1 MATLDSK
8 PSGMPHKF
16 NFAVDVID
24 KWADQRNDL
33 QAMHWVSQ
41 DESNTRHMTFK
52 YFSEQSHR
60 IAILLGQLGFGKGDT
75 MTMVLPRVPAWWEV
89 ALAAIRSGIILSPG
103 PNLLTEKEIQYR
115 CNKTK
120 SRLFVGDE
128 TSVSKF
134 LAVRQ
139 YCPTV
144 KHIIRVGDGT
154 RSQDVSSLYAALE
167 DIETH
172 ARFDSLYQE
181 WSSPAMIYF
190 TSGTSGHP
198 KMVRHNQVMLSL
210 AGSRQ
215 SPLEHGGPRFVKSFT
230 REVQND
236 VVDPLAGWAKAAWSF
251 FGAWN
256 SGATLFVHDDRGAF
270 SAKRTVDIL
279 CRYPITTLCAAPLIF
294 RQLVSPELEDHFK
307 RNPHAALAH
316 CTTAGEALNAI
327 VTQRWRQL
335 TGLDIYEGY
344 GQTETAL
351 LCANL
356 KGSAIRPGSMGKP
369 APGVPLHI
377 ITATGAEAAYNEEGD
392 IAVLLSDR
400 KGSSNFFGIFDGYV
414 QEDNTCTRNERT
426 VTVDGEVKSYYLT
439 GDRATRDQDGYFWF
453 VGRAD
458 DVINSSG
465 YRIGPFEVESTLKLH
480 PAVAEAA
487 VISSPDPGRGE
498 VVKAFVVR
506 TTEYENA
513 PPQELEQELQTFCKK
528 NAAPYKYPRKLE
540 FVEGSF
546 LPRTTSGKIQRALLR
561 KLEWRKEAGSKL

>member
-1 MATLDSK
+1 
-8 PSGMPHKF
+8 MPQKF

-24 KWADQRNDL
+24 KWADQQDDL

-52 YFSEQSHR
+52 YFSKQSHR
-60 IAILLGQLGFGKGDT
+60 IALLLDQLGFGKGDT
-75 MTMVLPRVPAWWEV
+75 MTMVLPRVPAWWEI

-120 SRLFVGDE
+120 SRLFFGDE

-167 DIETH
+167 EIETH
-172 ARFDSLYQE
+172 ARFDSVYQE

-210 AGSRQ
+210 GKVPSTLHL
-215 SPLEHGGPRFVKSFT
+215 S
-230 REVQND
+230 
-236 VVDPLAGWAKAAWSF
+236 WAKAAWSF

-307 RNPHAALAH
+307 RNPPAALAH

-356 KGSAIRPGSMGKP
+356 KGSTIRPGSMGKP

-377 ITATGAEAAYNEEGD
+377 ITATGVEAAHNEEGD

-414 QEDNTCTRNERT
+414 QEDNTCTRNEKT

-487 VISSPDPGRGE
+487 VVSSPDPERGE

-506 TTEYENA
+506 ATEYENT

-561 KLEWRKEAGSKL
+561 KSEWRKEAGSKL

>member
-8 PSGMPHKF
+8 PSEMPQKF

-24 KWADQRNDL
+24 KWADQQDDL

-52 YFSEQSHR
+52 YFSKQSHR
-60 IAILLGQLGFGKGDT
+60 IALLLDQLGFGKGDT
-75 MTMVLPRVPAWWEV
+75 MTMVLPRVPAWWEI

-172 ARFDSLYQE
+172 ARFDSVYQE

-210 AGSRQ
+210 ARGSAFGQ
-215 SPLEHGGPRFVKSFT
+215 WY
-230 REVQND
+230 Q
-236 VVDPLAGWAKAAWSF
+236 LAPGKVLWNTADQGWAKAAWSF

-307 RNPHAALAH
+307 RNPPAALAH

-356 KGSAIRPGSMGKP
+356 KGSTIRPGSMGKP

-377 ITATGAEAAYNEEGD
+377 ITATGVEAAHNEEGD

-414 QEDNTCTRNERT
+414 QEDNTCTRNEKT

-487 VISSPDPGRGE
+487 VVSSPDPERGE

-506 TTEYENA
+506 ATEYENT

-561 KLEWRKEAGSKL
+561 KSEWRKEAGSKL

>member
-1 MATLDSK
+1 
-8 PSGMPHKF
+8 MPHKF

-24 KWADQRNDL
+24 KWADQRDDL

-52 YFSEQSHR
+52 YFSRQSHR
-60 IAILLGQLGFGKGDT
+60 IAILLDQLGFGKGDT

-139 YCPTV
+139 HCPTV

-210 AGSRQ
+210 ARGIAFGQ
-215 SPLEHGGPRFVKSFT
+215 WY
-230 REVQND
+230 Q
-236 VVDPLAGWAKAAWSF
+236 LAPGKVLWNTADQGWAKAAWSF

-307 RNPHAALAH
+307 RNPPAALAH

-356 KGSAIRPGSMGKP
+356 KGSTIRPGSMGKP

-377 ITATGAEAAYNEEGD
+377 ITATGAEAAHNEEGD

-506 TTEYENA
+506 TREYENA

>member
-1 MATLDSK
+1 MRK
-8 PSGMPHKF
+8 
-16 NFAVDVID
+16 
-24 KWADQRNDL
+24 
-33 QAMHWVSQ
+33 
-41 DESNTRHMTFK
+41 
-52 YFSEQSHR
+52 R
-60 IAILLGQLGFGKGDT
+60 IR
-75 MTMVLPRVPAWWEV
+75 TMV
-89 ALAAIRSGIILSPG
+89 S
-103 PNLLTEKEIQYR
+103 
-115 CNKTK
+115 
-120 SRLFVGDE
+120 
-128 TSVSKF
+128 
-134 LAVRQ
+134 
-139 YCPTV
+139 
-144 KHIIRVGDGT
+144 
-154 RSQDVSSLYAALE
+154 
-167 DIETH
+167 
-172 ARFDSLYQE
+172 
-181 WSSPAMIYF
+181 
-190 TSGTSGHP
+190 
-198 KMVRHNQVMLSL
+198 

>member
-1 MATLDSK
+1 
-8 PSGMPHKF
+8 MPHKF

-24 KWADQRNDL
+24 KWADQRDDL

-52 YFSEQSHR
+52 YFSRQSHR
-60 IAILLGQLGFGKGDT
+60 IAILLDQLGFGKGDT

-115 CNKTK
+115 CNKIK

-139 YCPTV
+139 HCPTV

-210 AGSRQ
+210 ARGIAFGQ
-215 SPLEHGGPRFVKSFT
+215 WY
-230 REVQND
+230 Q
-236 VVDPLAGWAKAAWSF
+236 LAPGKVLWNTADQGWAKAAWSF

-307 RNPHAALAH
+307 RNPPAALAH

-356 KGSAIRPGSMGKP
+356 KGSTIRPGSMGKP

-377 ITATGAEAAYNEEGD
+377 ITATGAEAAHNEEGD

-506 TTEYENA
+506 TREYENA